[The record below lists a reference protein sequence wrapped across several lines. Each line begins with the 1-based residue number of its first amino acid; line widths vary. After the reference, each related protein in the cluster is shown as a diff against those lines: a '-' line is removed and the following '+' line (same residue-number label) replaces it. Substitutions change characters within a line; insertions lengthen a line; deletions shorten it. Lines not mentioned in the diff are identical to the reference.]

1 MGVMFERIP
10 VTFLFPIYL
19 ALIAMTIYF
28 ALFYGGLR
36 LFNLSESPMKIAAIC
51 TSFCVIE
58 ILAQNFIYQISQ
70 YTGYILL
77 FALILYFVKYLG
89 ITSWHGFVVPI
100 SVWVLG
106 SLLLG
111 LSGLLLGQ
119 LMSNQT

>member
-1 MGVMFERIP
+1 MFERIP
-10 VTFLFPIYL
+10 VTFIFPISI
-19 ALIAMTIYF
+19 ALIAIAIYF
-28 ALFYGGLR
+28 SLFYGGLK
-36 LFNLSESPMKIAAIC
+36 LFHLSETPMKIAAIC

-58 ILAQNFIYQISQ
+58 ILAQNVIYQISQ

-77 FALILYFVKYLG
+77 FALILYFVKYLS

-106 SLLLG
+106 NVILG
-111 LSGLLLGQ
+111 FSGLLLGQ

>member
-1 MGVMFERIP
+1 M
-10 VTFLFPIYL
+10 TLLFPILL

-28 ALFYGGLR
+28 SLFYSGLK
-36 LFNLSESPMKIAAIC
+36 LFSLVENPMKIAAIC

-58 ILAQNFIYQISQ
+58 LIAQNVIYQISQ

-77 FALILYFVKYLG
+77 FALILYFVKFLG

-100 SVWVLG
+100 LVWVLG
-106 SLLLG
+106 SVLLG
-111 LSGLLLGQ
+111 FSGLMLGH